1 MMINK
6 MYGKLMLFL
15 ILVALLALHSV
26 GQEGGASEIDSAIV
40 EQAQRTVVSIWS
52 GAQCK
57 GSGFLITANGHVLT
71 AAHVI
76 EEVRRA
82 GGILQVR
89 LTGGEMKTAGIVK
102 EVLELGTPDVG
113 GKDIAVLKIE
123 GENLPKIPIG
133 DSSQVELR
141 DPVAALGFPKAE
153 LRGSCEADP
162 TVICGTVNSLNAARE
177 CQIRLSE
184 DTAERLGLKG
194 ESAMIYYKAQL
205 QFELDRTQPGVSG
218 GPVINGEGE
227 AIGLFV
233 VGSKYEITPYYYAT
247 PITSVIEGIKWD
259 GDRLESF
266 TLSMESI
273 KWQEQEVEFPAEIAV
288 GVNKEVPIEIGFWA
302 LQGDLQ
308 RLRISFSEG
317 TPSALPGE
325 VRITFPDTGSELVLG
340 LPKDTTAEPTRE
352 YVDINLGRTLE
363 GQQQGKISLSLSGK
377 TAQQQKVLLELSLI
391 DFAGKESH
399 SHKLSI
405 KLLPTPDITIVDFEK
420 DECEPFRSGKYLD
433 SYAIYARNNIARISA
448 WCQPDPIDPDHG
460 NAVEVNYDVN
470 ENHYPGVNP
479 YDLYCGFW
487 LKWNAVD
494 FNPAECEGICIF
506 LRGGEEGCTNQVK
519 LELKIPEKN
528 GWNVG
533 YYYLQGIT
541 GEWQQFCIPLA
552 HFEWRDRLSPGT
564 KLNELVITFENP
576 EVTRKEGVLWID
588 KISFLPSGA
597 H

>member
-1 MMINK
+1 MAA
-6 MYGKLMLFL
+6 LFT
-15 ILVALLALHSV
+15 LAGV
-26 GQEGGASEIDSAIV
+26 GQKIIEPDILEGAK
-40 EQAQRTVVSIWS
+40 QAVVSVWAGES
-52 GAQCK
+52 CK
-57 GSGFLITANGHVLT
+57 GSGFIITPDGYILT

-89 LTGGEMKTAGIVK
+89 LTEGAMKTAGIVK
-102 EVLELGTPDVG
+102 EVLELGTTGVG

-141 DPVAALGFPKAE
+141 EPVAALGFPKAE
-153 LRGSCEADP
+153 LKGSCEADP

-177 CQIRLSE
+177 CQIRLNK
-184 DTAERLGLKG
+184 DTAERLGIEG
-194 ESAMIYYKAQL
+194 ESAMLYYKAQL
-205 QFELDRTQPGVSG
+205 QFELDHTQPGVSG

-233 VGSKYEITPYYYAT
+233 VGSTDPFTPYYYAT

-266 TLSMESI
+266 TLSIESI

-288 GVNKEVPIEIGFWA
+288 SVNKEVPKEVPIEIGFWA
-302 LQGDLQ
+302 LLGDLQ
-308 RLRISFSEG
+308 RLRIRFSAG

-325 VRITFPDTGSELVLG
+325 VRLTFPETGSELVLE
-340 LPKDTTAEPTRE
+340 LPGDTTAEPTRE

-363 GQQQGKISLSLSGK
+363 GQRQNKISLNLSGK
-377 TAQQQKVLLELSLI
+377 AAQEQTVSLEFSLI
-391 DFAGKESH
+391 DFAGEESH
-399 SHKLSI
+399 SHELSI
-405 KLLPTPDITIVDFEK
+405 KLLPSPGRVIVDFEG
-420 DECEPFRSGKYLD
+420 DECEPFRSGEYLD
-433 SYAIYARNNIARISA
+433 SYAIYAYNNIARISA

-460 NAVEVNYDVN
+460 SAVKVDYDVD

-494 FNPAECEGICIF
+494 FNPAECEKICIF
-506 LRGGEEGCTNQVK
+506 LRGGEGGYTNQVK
-519 LELKIPEKN
+519 LELKIPEKD

-552 HFEWRDRLSPGT
+552 DFRWKGKVSPET
-564 KLNELVITFENP
+564 TLDELVITFEN
-576 EVTRKEGVLWID
+576 RKITKKVGVLWVD
-588 KISFLPSGA
+588 EISFVTSKA